1 MQSWGFEGS
10 VNWSI
15 LTDWKEAEQFY
26 WRQGHTWGQGSLGY
40 YAYLNLVISGTAF
53 IVDLTCCVWSISRR
67 EIFSQSWPS
76 NFLLLLLL
84 RVEWTLHRQEV
95 WRQFPK
101 FHPLT
106 SVYFSLI
113 CSFCLSIFSMIW
125 STGMRRSSLISFFI
139 NSSRQS
145 VIYLSISL
153 QIVIVFCVFN

>member
-15 LTDWKEAEQFY
+15 LTDRKEAEQFY

-40 YAYLNLVISGTAF
+40 YCYLNLVISRTAF
-53 IVDLTCCVWSISRR
+53 IVDVTCCVWSISRS

-76 NFLLLLLL
+76 HFLLLLLL
-84 RVEWTLHRQEV
+84 RVEWTLHGQKV

-106 SVYFSLI
+106 SLYFSLI
-113 CSFCLSIFSMIW
+113 C
-125 STGMRRSSLISFFI
+125 
-139 NSSRQS
+139 N
-145 VIYLSISL
+145 
-153 QIVIVFCVFN
+153 QIVDAEFYGDMLNDGWCGMTLYSRYIHIYFFVKPYSCLQTFIVSKLKI